1 MEAKPE
7 DAALTPDVIAK
18 AMTDG
23 GDGDDPGRRPTAE
36 QIAKWLRKS
45 AEIGNID
52 IQIEPEQEPTA
63 TTPNVP
69 EGAGFEGMPMPNAWT
84 DAPNQ
89 DAHALDHGFHHDPG
103 ALGAAPD
110 EPPGLTPPVMEP
122 PATPPPVAGLSAGLG
137 KLVPDFRPPGMPP
150 MMPPFQ
156 VDQTVDGF
164 IARDDGY
171 GGGDADGDGDG
182 DGADNHLDGDGDGDG
197 DGGDGDGDGD
207 GVGDGDGE
215 SSPENDWQQEEPAAT
230 HTPTRSTGAQRFKCD
245 YSLGLQTTQL

>member
-1 MEAKPE
+1 MEATPE

-23 GDGDDPGRRPTAE
+23 DGDDPGKRPTAE

-52 IQIEPEQEPTA
+52 IHIEQEQEPTA

-89 DAHALDHGFHHDPG
+89 DAHALDHEFHHDPG

-122 PATPPPVAGLSAGLG
+122 PATPPPIAGLSEGLG

-150 MMPPFQ
+150 MMPPIQ
-156 VDQTVDGF
+156 VDQTIDGF
-164 IARDDGY
+164 INRDGGD
-171 GGGDADGDGDG
+171 GGGDAAGDGDG

-197 DGGDGDGDGD
+197 G
-207 GVGDGDGE
+207 GDGDGE
-215 SSPENDWQQEEPAAT
+215 SSPENDWQQDEPAAA
-230 HTPTRSTGAQRFKCD
+230 HTPTRGTGAQRFRCD
-245 YSLGLQTTQL
+245 YSPGLQTAQL